1 MTNTRMNNY
10 EAIRRRRRQTIFG
23 NNIIQVNSDSEEEEN
38 QINENIDRI
47 NHMITRLRG
56 MLAIEY
62 NRRERIR
69 VRRAVK
75 RREQAIRDEQ
85 RQYLPTYEEAVLN
98 HERTRNHILNDT
110 ILNNLSD
117 TDSDTELINLPS
129 AEEVL
134 SRAVNNN
141 NNNNNSN
148 NTQTNNNNETRSRFF
163 NTNH

>member
-1 MTNTRMNNY
+1 MTNTRLNNY

-23 NNIIQVNSDSEEEEN
+23 NNVIQVNSDSEEEEN

-62 NRRERIR
+62 GRREKIR

-85 RQYLPTYEEAVLN
+85 RHYLPTYEEAVIN
-98 HERTRNHILNDT
+98 HERTRNHILNNS

-117 TDSDTELINLPS
+117 TDSDTDLFDLPS

-134 SRAVNNN
+134 SGAINNN
-141 NNNNNSN
+141 NNNNTQTTN
-148 NTQTNNNNETRSRFF
+148 NTNNETRSRFF
-163 NTNH
+163 NQNN

>member
-1 MTNTRMNNY
+1 MTNTRLNNY

-62 NRRERIR
+62 GRREKIR

-85 RQYLPTYEEAVLN
+85 RRYLPTYEEAVLN
-98 HERTRNHILNDT
+98 HERTRNHVLNNTILND
-110 ILNNLSD
+110 LSD
-117 TDSDTELINLPS
+117 TDSDTDLINLPS

-134 SRAVNNN
+134 SGVI
-141 NNNNNSN
+141 NNNNSN
-148 NTQTNNNNETRSRFF
+148 NTQTTNNNETRSRFF
-163 NTNH
+163 NQNN

>member
-23 NNIIQVNSDSEEEEN
+23 NNVIQVNSDSEEEEN

-62 NRRERIR
+62 GRREKIR
-69 VRRAVK
+69 VRRAVR
-75 RREQAIRDEQ
+75 RREQAIRNEQ

-98 HERTRNHILNDT
+98 HERTRNHILNNT
-110 ILNNLSD
+110 ILNELSD
-117 TDSDTELINLPS
+117 TDSDSDLINLPS

-134 SRAVNNN
+134 SGVINN
-141 NNNNNSN
+141 N
-148 NTQTNNNNETRSRFF
+148 NTQTTNNNNNNNETRSRFF
-163 NTNH
+163 NQNN

>member
-23 NNIIQVNSDSEEEEN
+23 NNVIQVNSDSEEEEN

-62 NRRERIR
+62 GRREKIR
-69 VRRAVK
+69 VRRAVR
-75 RREQAIRDEQ
+75 RREQSIRNEQ

-98 HERTRNHILNDT
+98 HERTRNHILNNT
-110 ILNNLSD
+110 ILNELSD
-117 TDSDTELINLPS
+117 TDSDSDLINLPS

-134 SRAVNNN
+134 SGAI
-141 NNNNNSN
+141 NNSN
-148 NTQTNNNNETRSRFF
+148 NTQTTNNNNNETRSRFF
-163 NTNH
+163 NQNN

>member
-1 MTNTRMNNY
+1 MTNTRLNNY

-23 NNIIQVNSDSEEEEN
+23 NNVIQVNSDSEEEEN

-62 NRRERIR
+62 GRREKIR

-75 RREQAIRDEQ
+75 RREQEIRNNQ

-98 HERTRNHILNDT
+98 HERTRNNILNNS

-117 TDSDTELINLPS
+117 TDSDTDLINLPS

-134 SRAVNNN
+134 SGVI
-141 NNNNNSN
+141 NNNSD
-148 NTQTNNNNETRSRFF
+148 NTQTTNNNENRSRFF
-163 NTNH
+163 NQNN

>member
-1 MTNTRMNNY
+1 MNNY

-62 NRRERIR
+62 GRREKIR
-69 VRRAVK
+69 VRRAVR

-85 RQYLPTYEEAVLN
+85 RQYLPTYEEAVRN
-98 HERTRNHILNDT
+98 HERTRHHILNNT
-110 ILNNLSD
+110 ILNELSD
-117 TDSDTELINLPS
+117 TDSDSDLINLPS

-134 SRAVNNN
+134 SGVINNN
-141 NNNNNSN
+141 NNNNN
-148 NTQTNNNNETRSRFF
+148 NTQTTNNNSNETRSRFF
-163 NTNH
+163 NQNN

>member
-1 MTNTRMNNY
+1 MTNTRLNNY

-23 NNIIQVNSDSEEEEN
+23 NNVIQVNSDSEEEEN

-47 NHMITRLRG
+47 NHMITRLRS

-62 NRRERIR
+62 GRREKIRI
-69 VRRAVK
+69 RRAVK

-85 RQYLPTYEEAVLN
+85 RHYLPTYEEAVIN
-98 HERTRNHILNDT
+98 HERTRNHILNNS

-117 TDSDTELINLPS
+117 TDSDTDLFNLPS

-134 SRAVNNN
+134 SGAI
-141 NNNNNSN
+141 NNNSN
-148 NTQTNNNNETRSRFF
+148 NTQTTM
-163 NTNH
+163 

>member
-1 MTNTRMNNY
+1 MTNTRLNNY

-62 NRRERIR
+62 GRREKIR

-75 RREQAIRDEQ
+75 RREQAIRNEQ
-85 RQYLPTYEEAVLN
+85 RQYLPTYEEAILN

-117 TDSDTELINLPS
+117 TDSDTDLINLPS

-134 SRAVNNN
+134 SGVINNN
-141 NNNNNSN
+141 NNNDSN
-148 NTQTNNNNETRSRFF
+148 NTQSTNNNETRSRFF
-163 NTNH
+163 NQNN

>member
-1 MTNTRMNNY
+1 MTNTRMTNY
-10 EAIRRRRRQTIFG
+10 EALRRRRRQTIFG

-56 MLAIEY
+56 MLAVEY
-62 NRRERIR
+62 GRREKIRI
-69 VRRAVK
+69 RRAVR
-75 RREQAIRDEQ
+75 RREQTIRDEQ
-85 RQYLPTYEEAVLN
+85 RQYLPTYEEAVIN
-98 HERTRNHILNDT
+98 HERTRNHILNNS

-117 TDSDTELINLPS
+117 TDSDNDLFNLPS

-134 SRAVNNN
+134 SGAIN

-148 NTQTNNNNETRSRFF
+148 NNTQTNM
-163 NTNH
+163 

>member
-1 MTNTRMNNY
+1 MTNTRLNNY

-23 NNIIQVNSDSEEEEN
+23 NNIIQVNSDSEEEET

-62 NRRERIR
+62 GRREKIR

-75 RREQAIRDEQ
+75 RREQAIRNEQ

-117 TDSDTELINLPS
+117 TDSDTDLINLPS

-134 SRAVNNN
+134 SGAINNN
-141 NNNNNSN
+141 NN
-148 NTQTNNNNETRSRFF
+148 TQTTNDETRSRFF
-163 NTNH
+163 NQNN

>member
-1 MTNTRMNNY
+1 MTNSTRLSNY

-23 NNIIQVNSDSEEEEN
+23 NNIIQVNSDSEEEET

-62 NRRERIR
+62 GRREKIR

-75 RREQAIRDEQ
+75 RREQAIRNEQ
-85 RQYLPTYEEAVLN
+85 RQYLPTYEEAVIN

-117 TDSDTELINLPS
+117 TDTDDDLNNLPS

-134 SRAVNNN
+134 SGVINNN
-141 NNNNNSN
+141 NNNNN
-148 NTQTNNNNETRSRFF
+148 TQMTNNNESRSRFF
-163 NTNH
+163 NQNN

>member
-1 MTNTRMNNY
+1 MNNY

-62 NRRERIR
+62 GRREKIR
-69 VRRAVK
+69 VRRAVR
-75 RREQAIRDEQ
+75 RREQVIRNEQ

-98 HERTRNHILNDT
+98 HERTRNHILNNT
-110 ILNNLSD
+110 ILNELSD
-117 TDSDTELINLPS
+117 TDSDSDLINLPS

-134 SRAVNNN
+134 SGAI
-141 NNNNNSN
+141 NNSN
-148 NTQTNNNNETRSRFF
+148 NTQTTNNNNNNETRSRFF
-163 NTNH
+163 NQNN

>member
-1 MTNTRMNNY
+1 MTNTRLNNY

-62 NRRERIR
+62 GRREKIR

-110 ILNNLSD
+110 ILNDLSD
-117 TDSDTELINLPS
+117 SDSDTELINLPS

-141 NNNNNSN
+141 NNNSN
-148 NTQTNNNNETRSRFF
+148 NTQTINNNETRSRFF

>member
-1 MTNTRMNNY
+1 MTNTRLNNY

-23 NNIIQVNSDSEEEEN
+23 NNVIQVNSDSEVEEN

-62 NRRERIR
+62 GRREKIR

-75 RREQAIRDEQ
+75 RREQAIRNEQ

-117 TDSDTELINLPS
+117 TDSDTDLINLPS

-134 SRAVNNN
+134 SGINNN
-141 NNNNNSN
+141 NN
-148 NTQTNNNNETRSRFF
+148 TQTTNNETRSRFF
-163 NTNH
+163 NQNN

>member
-1 MTNTRMNNY
+1 MTNTRLNNY

-62 NRRERIR
+62 GRREKIR

-75 RREQAIRDEQ
+75 RREQAIRNEQ
-85 RQYLPTYEEAVLN
+85 RQYLPTYEEAVIN

-117 TDSDTELINLPS
+117 TDSDTDLINLPS

-134 SRAVNNN
+134 SGVISNNN
-141 NNNNNSN
+141 NNNNN
-148 NTQTNNNNETRSRFF
+148 TQTTNNNETRSRFF
-163 NTNH
+163 NQNN

>member
-1 MTNTRMNNY
+1 MTNSTRLNNY

-62 NRRERIR
+62 GRREKIR

-75 RREQAIRDEQ
+75 RREQAIRNEQ
-85 RQYLPTYEEAVLN
+85 RQYLPTYEEAVIN

-117 TDSDTELINLPS
+117 TDSDTDLINLPS

-134 SRAVNNN
+134 SGVISNNN
-141 NNNNNSN
+141 NNNNN
-148 NTQTNNNNETRSRFF
+148 TQTTNNNETRSRFF
-163 NTNH
+163 NQNN

>member
-1 MTNTRMNNY
+1 MTNTRLNNY

-23 NNIIQVNSDSEEEEN
+23 NNVIQVNSDSEEEEN

-62 NRRERIR
+62 GRREKIR

-75 RREQAIRDEQ
+75 RREQVIRDEQ
-85 RQYLPTYEEAVLN
+85 RHYLPTYEEAVIN
-98 HERTRNHILNDT
+98 HERTRNRILNNS

-117 TDSDTELINLPS
+117 TDSDTDLFDLPS

-134 SRAVNNN
+134 SGAINGTIN

-148 NTQTNNNNETRSRFF
+148 KNTQTTM
-163 NTNH
+163 

>member
-1 MTNTRMNNY
+1 MTNTRMTNY
-10 EAIRRRRRQTIFG
+10 EALRRRRRQTIFG

-62 NRRERIR
+62 GRREKIR
-69 VRRAVK
+69 VRRAVR

-98 HERTRNHILNDT
+98 HERTRNHILNNT
-110 ILNNLSD
+110 ILNELSD
-117 TDSDTELINLPS
+117 TDSDSDLINLPS

-134 SRAVNNN
+134 SGVI
-141 NNNNNSN
+141 NNSN
-148 NTQTNNNNETRSRFF
+148 NNTQTTNNNNNETRSRFF
-163 NTNH
+163 NQNN

>member
-1 MTNTRMNNY
+1 MTNTRLNNY

-62 NRRERIR
+62 GRREKIR

-75 RREQAIRDEQ
+75 RREQEIRNDQ
-85 RQYLPTYEEAVLN
+85 RQYLPTYEEAVIN
-98 HERTRNHILNDT
+98 HERTRNHILNNT
-110 ILNNLSD
+110 VLNQLSD
-117 TDSDTELINLPS
+117 TDSDTDLINLPS

-134 SRAVNNN
+134 SGVINNSNTQTTNNN
-141 NNNNNSN
+141 N
-148 NTQTNNNNETRSRFF
+148 NNNNETRSRFF
-163 NTNH
+163 NQNN

>member
-1 MTNTRMNNY
+1 MTNTRLNNY

-62 NRRERIR
+62 GRREKIR

-75 RREQAIRDEQ
+75 RREQAIRNEQ
-85 RQYLPTYEEAVLN
+85 RQYLPTYEEAVIN

-117 TDSDTELINLPS
+117 TDSDTDLINLPS

-134 SRAVNNN
+134 SGVINNN
-141 NNNNNSN
+141 NNNNN
-148 NTQTNNNNETRSRFF
+148 NTQTTNNNETRSRFF
-163 NTNH
+163 NQNN

>member
-1 MTNTRMNNY
+1 MTNSTRLSNY

-62 NRRERIR
+62 GRREKIR
-69 VRRAVK
+69 VRRAVR
-75 RREQAIRDEQ
+75 RREQAIRNEQ
-85 RQYLPTYEEAVLN
+85 RQYLPTYEEAVIN

-117 TDSDTELINLPS
+117 TDTDDDLNNLPS

-134 SRAVNNN
+134 SGVISNNN
-141 NNNNNSN
+141 NNN
-148 NTQTNNNNETRSRFF
+148 TQTINNNETRSRFF
-163 NTNH
+163 NQNN

>member
-1 MTNTRMNNY
+1 MTNTRLNNY

-23 NNIIQVNSDSEEEEN
+23 NNVIQVNSDSEEEEN

-62 NRRERIR
+62 GRREKIR
-69 VRRAVK
+69 VRRAVR
-75 RREQAIRDEQ
+75 RREQTIRNEQ

-98 HERTRNHILNDT
+98 HERTRNHILNNT
-110 ILNNLSD
+110 ILNELSD
-117 TDSDTELINLPS
+117 TDSDSDLINLPS

-134 SRAVNNN
+134 SGAI
-141 NNNNNSN
+141 NNSN
-148 NTQTNNNNETRSRFF
+148 NTQTTNNNNETRSRFF
-163 NTNH
+163 NQNN

>member
-1 MTNTRMNNY
+1 MTNSTRLSNY

-62 NRRERIR
+62 GRREKIR
-69 VRRAVK
+69 VRRAVR

-85 RQYLPTYEEAVLN
+85 RQYLPTYEEAVIN
-98 HERTRNHILNDT
+98 HERSRNHILNNT
-110 ILNNLSD
+110 ILNELSD
-117 TDSDTELINLPS
+117 TDSDNDLINLPS

-134 SRAVNNN
+134 SGVIN

-148 NTQTNNNNETRSRFF
+148 NTQTTNNNETRSRFF
-163 NTNH
+163 NQNN

>member
-23 NNIIQVNSDSEEEEN
+23 NNVIQVNSDSEEEEN

-62 NRRERIR
+62 GRREKIR
-69 VRRAVK
+69 VRRAVR
-75 RREQAIRDEQ
+75 RREQAIRNEQ

-98 HERTRNHILNDT
+98 HERTRNHILNNT
-110 ILNNLSD
+110 ILNELSD
-117 TDSDTELINLPS
+117 TDSDSDLINLPS

-134 SRAVNNN
+134 SGVINNENNN
-141 NNNNNSN
+141 NN
-148 NTQTNNNNETRSRFF
+148 TQTTNNNNETRSRFF
-163 NTNH
+163 NQNN

>member
-1 MTNTRMNNY
+1 MTNTRLNNY

-62 NRRERIR
+62 GRREKIRIR
-69 VRRAVK
+69 RAIK

-85 RQYLPTYEEAVLN
+85 RHYLPTYEEAIIN
-98 HERTRNHILNDT
+98 HERTRNRILNNS

-117 TDSDTELINLPS
+117 TDSDTDLFDLPS

-134 SRAVNNN
+134 SGAINGTI
-141 NNNNNSN
+141 NNNNSN
-148 NTQTNNNNETRSRFF
+148 KNTQTTM
-163 NTNH
+163 

>member
-1 MTNTRMNNY
+1 MTNTRMTNY
-10 EAIRRRRRQTIFG
+10 EALRRRRRQTIFG

-62 NRRERIR
+62 GRREKIR

-75 RREQAIRDEQ
+75 RREQAIRNEQ
-85 RQYLPTYEEAVLN
+85 RQYLPTYEEAVIN

-117 TDSDTELINLPS
+117 TDSDTDLINLPS

-134 SRAVNNN
+134 SGVINNN
-141 NNNNNSN
+141 NNTQTTNNN
-148 NTQTNNNNETRSRFF
+148 NNNNETRSRFF
-163 NTNH
+163 NQNN

>member
-1 MTNTRMNNY
+1 MTNSTRLSNY

-62 NRRERIR
+62 GRREKIR
-69 VRRAVK
+69 VRRAVR
-75 RREQAIRDEQ
+75 RREQAIRNEQ
-85 RQYLPTYEEAVLN
+85 RQYLPTYEEAVIN

-117 TDSDTELINLPS
+117 TDTDDDLNNLPS

-134 SRAVNNN
+134 SGVINNN
-141 NNNNNSN
+141 NNN
-148 NTQTNNNNETRSRFF
+148 TQTTNNNETRSRFF
-163 NTNH
+163 NQNN

>member
-1 MTNTRMNNY
+1 MTNSTRLNNY

-23 NNIIQVNSDSEEEEN
+23 NNIIQVNSDSEEEET

-62 NRRERIR
+62 GRREKIR

-75 RREQAIRDEQ
+75 RREQAIRNEQ
-85 RQYLPTYEEAVLN
+85 RQYLPTYEEAVIN

-117 TDSDTELINLPS
+117 TDSDTDLINLPS

-134 SRAVNNN
+134 SGVI
-141 NNNNNSN
+141 NNNSD
-148 NTQTNNNNETRSRFF
+148 NTQMTNNNETRSRFF
-163 NTNH
+163 NQNN

>member
-1 MTNTRMNNY
+1 MTNTRMTNY
-10 EAIRRRRRQTIFG
+10 EALRRRRRQTIFG

-56 MLAIEY
+56 MLAVEY
-62 NRRERIR
+62 GRREKIRI
-69 VRRAVK
+69 RRAVR
-75 RREQAIRDEQ
+75 RREQTIRDEQ
-85 RQYLPTYEEAVLN
+85 RQYLPTYEEAVIN
-98 HERTRNHILNDT
+98 HERTRNHILNNS

-117 TDSDTELINLPS
+117 NDSDADLFDLPS

-134 SRAVNNN
+134 SRAINN

-148 NTQTNNNNETRSRFF
+148 NNTQTTM
-163 NTNH
+163 